1 MNERIKELACQA
13 HGAANY
19 GDLRFAELILQD
31 CIKLV
36 ADAVDHREPA
46 STYVDKIK
54 QHFGMTHARI
64 EQDWSTQEAALE
76 SLREHMARIKE
87 LEAQIERMKSEEPVG
102 EVSGHDWSTGLLY
115 RDLEPGTPLYTRPQ
129 PKQKE
134 EALHQDNWQQ
144 YAKEGETAQDVIER
158 ERADC
163 AALLELYKKLKQQ
176 L

>member
-54 QHFGMTHARI
+54 QHFGMTP
-64 EQDWSTQEAALE
+64 
-76 SLREHMARIKE
+76 LR
-87 LEAQIERMKSEEPVG
+87 
-102 EVSGHDWSTGLLY
+102 
-115 RDLEPGTPLYTRPQ
+115 
-129 PKQKE
+129 
-134 EALHQDNWQQ
+134 QDNWQQ